1 MGTKPTKP
9 RLRQWIPACAGMT
22 LALSLLLPTA
32 QALEFRGHVKGQL
45 TQVEFPGNSLYTDI
59 SDDPARD
66 SGLDLRTNLGGSSG
80 NWRWQADYQLL
91 ARRGDQL
98 ELQQAN
104 PTITSGA
111 RALPDDDNRVFDLTH
126 RISESDNRAV
136 THRLDR
142 LYLSHT
148 SDKTVL
154 NLGRQA
160 VSWGNGLIYNPVDFF
175 NPFDPAA
182 IDTEYKTGDDMIY
195 AQYLLD
201 SGSDLQAVWV
211 GRRDDDGDLGSEV
224 SSLAVK
230 FHGFADTAEYDLLA
244 AEHYDARILALGGSV
259 DYAEA
264 VWRGDIM
271 LTDADKRYTSL
282 VLNWSYSWIAWNKNF
297 SGTIEYYH
305 NGFGIDDGDY
315 APAVLANETEL
326 VARVRRGELFTL
338 GQDYLAGAMTI
349 ELQPLWLLTTTLF
362 ANLNDD
368 SFLLQLFSQHDLA
381 QDVQLLIAVNLPRGD
396 DGSEFGGPDSTV
408 ADRPLAVDASLFAQ
422 LAWYF

>member
-1 MGTKPTKP
+1 MIAAACQQLVVGLPAPVAAASAQVGAQIEAGIP
-9 RLRQWIPACAGMT
+9 RRIVADIGVEAVAG
-22 LALSLLLPTA
+22 
-32 QALEFRGHVKGQL
+32 K
-45 TQVEFPGNSLYTDI
+45 
-59 SDDPARD
+59 
-66 SGLDLRTNLGGSSG
+66 
-80 NWRWQADYQLL
+80 
-91 ARRGDQL
+91 
-98 ELQQAN
+98 
-104 PTITSGA
+104 
-111 RALPDDDNRVFDLTH
+111 FDLTH

-264 VWRGDIM
+264 VWRGDVM

-338 GQDYLAGAMTI
+338 GQDYLAGAVTI

>member
-1 MGTKPTKP
+1 MK
-9 RLRQWIPACAGMT
+9 RSNICAGT
-22 LALSLLLPTA
+22 TIAISLFTSAA
-32 QALEFRGHVKGQL
+32 QALDFRGHVKGQL
-45 TQVEFPGNSLYTDI
+45 TQVDFPADSLFTDF

-66 SGLDLRTNLGGSSG
+66 TGLDLRANLGDDRGQ
-80 NWRWQADYQLL
+80 WRWQLDYQLL

-104 PTITSGA
+104 PDITSSA
-111 RALPDDDNRVFDLTH
+111 RTLPDDDNRVFDLTH
-126 RISESDNRAV
+126 RISESDDRVLA
-136 THRLDR
+136 HRLDR
-142 LYLSHT
+142 LFLSHT
-148 SDKTVL
+148 TDKTVL

-211 GRRDDDGDLGSEV
+211 GRRDDDDDVSSEV
-224 SSLAVK
+224 SSLALK
-230 FHGFADTAEYDLLA
+230 FHGFANTAEYDLLL
-244 AEHYDARILALGGSV
+244 AEHYDAAIIALGGSV

-264 VWRGDIM
+264 VWRGDVM
-271 LTDADKRYTSL
+271 LTDDDERTTSL
-282 VLNWSYSWIAWNKNF
+282 VLNWSYSWIAWQKNV
-297 SGTIEYYH
+297 SATVEYYR

-315 APAVLANETEL
+315 APAALAAEDEL
-326 VARVRRGELFTL
+326 VARIRRGEIFTL
-338 GQDYLAGAMTI
+338 GRDYLAGAMTI

-368 SFLLQLFSQHDLA
+368 SFLFQLFSQHDLA
-381 QDVQLLIAVNLPRGD
+381 QDIQLLVALNLPRGD
-396 DGSEFGGPDSTV
+396 DGSEFGGPDS
-408 ADRPLAVDASLFAQ
+408 AIEDRPLAVDASLFAQ